1 MLHYETMKDGGPRG
15 VAAGV
20 QPGRLTVL
28 VATCDRSSLLGGLL
42 ESLEGEW
49 SDLEQVV
56 VVVNGTPDGSLE
68 RAGEFARTHPKL
80 RVLER
85 VEPGKTRA
93 LNHGLCESTGELLA
107 FVDDDVTIQ
116 PGWAAALRAAFARHP
131 GDVAL
136 QGRIRMPRAVRENP
150 ELMTR
155 ITLRRT
161 HVVVDHEAAEGFLPR
176 ALTGANMALRRST
189 LERLGG
195 FNEALGPGASGL
207 CDDTD
212 LGWRL
217 LDAGGR
223 IEYVPGAAVEHHFHR
238 ERLDEDYFVDYFT
251 RQGRSRWVL
260 KGRPATLRVLPE
272 YLLSRAREGLVSL
285 WGDEDRRTHVR
296 ARVLHYKAMLDSA
309 RRGEPVPLRTI
320 PRAQATRP

>member
-1 MLHYETMKDGGPRG
+1 MEEGGPRN

-20 QPGRLTVL
+20 EPGRLTVL
-28 VATCDRSSLLGGLL
+28 VATCDRRFLLGGLL
-42 ESLEGEW
+42 ESLRGEW
-49 SDLEQVV
+49 DDLEQVV
-56 VVVNGTPDGSLE
+56 VVVNGTRDGSLE
-68 RAGEFARTHPKL
+68 FAAEFAHAHPKL
-80 RVLER
+80 RVLQR
-85 VEPGKTRA
+85 SEPGKTRA
-93 LNHGLCESTGELLA
+93 LNHGLRQTSGALLA
-107 FVDDDVTIQ
+107 FLDDDVVVQ
-116 PGWAAALRAAFARHP
+116 PGWAAALRAGFARHG

-136 QGRIRMPRAVRENP
+136 QGRIRMPREVREDV

-155 ITLRRT
+155 ILLWRT
-161 HVVVDHEAAEGFLPR
+161 HVVVDHEPREGFRPR
-176 ALTGANMALRRST
+176 GLTGANIALRRST

-223 IEYVPGAAVEHHFHR
+223 IEYVPLAAVEHHFHR
-238 ERLDEDYFVDYFT
+238 ERLGDDYFVDYFT

-260 KGRPATLRVLPE
+260 KGRPPTLRVLPE

-296 ARVLHYKAMLDSA
+296 ARALHYKAMLDSA
-309 RRGEPVPLRTI
+309 RRGEPVPLRPHPH
-320 PRAQATRP
+320 PRAART